1 MLEPL
6 YLETRQLRLNPI
18 GAAELLRYPDLVTE
32 VFELFSDAETLH
44 FIPEKKLNHLADAD
58 QWLKAAIL
66 GSHSGRNVIHLIID
80 KSSGRLIGIVD
91 IIPPG
96 VAREHYR
103 LGHYPF
109 FIEFYLKAEY
119 KGKTLMST
127 LLPKI
132 LQTLE
137 QQGIPNVAAV
147 VNRHNYAASK
157 LLAKCGFQYR
167 QPFDVVQDFYEFTQV
182 A

>member
-1 MLEPL
+1 MLDPL

-18 GAAELLRYPDLVTE
+18 DAAELLRYRDLITE

-44 FIPEKKLNHLADAD
+44 FIPEKKLNHLAEAE

-66 GSHSGRNVIHLIID
+66 SAHSGRNVIHLITD
-80 KSSGRLIGIVD
+80 KSSGRLAGIVD
-91 IIPPG
+91 IIPPA

-103 LGHYPF
+103 LGYYPF

-119 KGKTLMST
+119 KGKTLMSK

-132 LQTLE
+132 LQALE
-137 QQGIPNVAAV
+137 AQGIPKVAAV
-147 VNRHNYAASK
+147 VNRRNYAASK
-157 LLAKCGFQYR
+157 LLAKCGFHYR
-167 QPFDVVQDFYEFTQV
+167 EPFDVLQDFYEFTQV